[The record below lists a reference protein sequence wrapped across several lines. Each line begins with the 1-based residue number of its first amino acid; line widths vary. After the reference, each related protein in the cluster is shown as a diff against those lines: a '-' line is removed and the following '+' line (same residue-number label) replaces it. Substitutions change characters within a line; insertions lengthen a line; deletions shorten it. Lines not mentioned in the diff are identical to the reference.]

1 MKLQVRIV
9 SVVLLSI
16 SFSSNAQLVN
26 TLSEKEKADGWSLL
40 FDGKTTAGWR
50 NYNSNKMGAAWKA
63 ADGSLYLDTFKKD
76 GYQSS
81 GGGDII
87 TKDEFE
93 NFELSLDWKIE
104 PCGNSGVIFNVVEY
118 PKYTETWRTGPEMQ
132 VLDNACHPDA
142 KIVKHRAGNLYDL
155 IESKTV
161 VVRAAGE
168 WNNSRIVL
176 NKGHLELWLNDNK
189 QVETEMFTP
198 EWEAMI
204 KGSKFKDMPDFGKA
218 RKGHLALQDHGNQVW
233 FRNIKIRV
241 LK

>member
-1 MKLQVRIV
+1 MKLPGKINLI
-9 SVVLLSI
+9 VLLSI
-16 SFSSNAQLVN
+16 SLSSYAQVN
-26 TLSEKEKADGWSLL
+26 TLTEKEKNEGWKLL
-40 FDGKTTAGWR
+40 FDGQTTGGWR
-50 NYNSNKMGAAWKA
+50 NYNSDKIGPGWKV
-63 ADGSLYLDTFKKD
+63 ADGLLYLDTSKKE

-87 TKDEFE
+87 TNDEFE

-118 PKYTETWRTGPEMQ
+118 PKYTEVWRTGPEMQ

-142 KIVKHRAGNLYDL
+142 KIAKHRAGNLYDL

-161 VVRAAGE
+161 TVHAGGE
-168 WNNSRIVL
+168 WNTAKIIS

-198 EWEAMI
+198 QWEAMI
-204 KGSKFKDMPDFGKA
+204 KASKFKDMPDFGKA
-218 RKGHLALQDHGNQVW
+218 RKGHIALQDHGNRVW
-233 FRNIKIRV
+233 FRNIKIRE